1 MWAPWVFR
9 GLRRAYLTR
18 LVTTDC
24 ATMVPF
30 FARADVVT
38 VQVPFFT
45 PSLQAN
51 GVTTIGAVLTIRRT
65 VGSATTS
72 SSQKV
77 RLRIARV
84 RIAVTG

>member
-1 MWAPWVFR
+1 
-9 GLRRAYLTR
+9 
-18 LVTTDC
+18 
-24 ATMVPF
+24 
-30 FARADVVT
+30 
-38 VQVPFFT
+38 
-45 PSLQAN
+45 
-51 GVTTIGAVLTIRRT
+51 